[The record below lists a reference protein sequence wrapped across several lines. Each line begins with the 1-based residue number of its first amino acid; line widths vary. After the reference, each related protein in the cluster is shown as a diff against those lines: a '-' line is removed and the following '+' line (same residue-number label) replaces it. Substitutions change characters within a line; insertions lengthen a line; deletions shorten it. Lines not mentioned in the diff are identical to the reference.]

1 MTIRR
6 SIGQISSLPIYMSAM
21 KTSFTTTDEADVMFQ
36 NLAQHYSEQ
45 KLLQTKLG
53 KPLNSRIRR

>member
-6 SIGQISSLPIYMSAM
+6 SIGQISSLPIHMSAM

-53 KPLNSRIRR
+53 KRLNSRIRR